1 MKLTYLPEW
10 QLINQSKQAFAIQ
23 EDENSNSLVSPIND
37 YAMGILSQVFFTIEN
52 DEVTDTSV
60 ENNSQSLVAE
70 VKKANKQIVIKDI

>member
-23 EDENSNSLVSPIND
+23 EDENSISVVSPIND

>member
-23 EDENSNSLVSPIND
+23 EDENSISLVSPIND
-37 YAMGILSQVFFTIEN
+37 YDMGILSQVFFTIKN

>member
-23 EDENSNSLVSPIND
+23 EDENSISLVSPIND

-70 VKKANKQIVIKDI
+70 VKKANKQIVIEDI

>member
-23 EDENSNSLVSPIND
+23 EDENSISLVSPIKD

>member
-23 EDENSNSLVSPIND
+23 EDENSISLVSPIND

-60 ENNSQSLVAE
+60 ENNSQSLVTE

>member
-23 EDENSNSLVSPIND
+23 EDEISISLVSPIND

>member
-23 EDENSNSLVSPIND
+23 EDENSISLVSPIND

-52 DEVTDTSV
+52 DGVTDTSV

>member
-23 EDENSNSLVSPIND
+23 EDENSISLVSPINE